1 MLRRLIALAAGLM
14 LPLVAGGQPAPRAL
28 SLGSPAATYPEQ
40 FGLVNTIRELAS
52 GQVMVADPLS
62 GDLWL
67 LTADLRR
74 ATKVGREGSGP
85 GEYRQ
90 PDAVWPMPGD
100 STLLVDLGNAR
111 LSIYDRS
118 GRYGRSIPMVPGGF
132 SPGGGPPATV
142 IPRGVDDRGRLYFQG
157 LAMGRIGP
165 VDSVAVMRHDPVS
178 SKTDT
183 AALVKGPA
191 FARSE
196 RGDANAREVRIRAI
210 PLADGDAWVVA
221 PSGAVAIAR
230 AGTYRVDWVQ
240 AGGPRA
246 NGPVIPYERVRV
258 GDAEKKEWIA
268 YQQLAG
274 AIAVSIE
281 DNNGRRTMSFSR
293 NRARETG
300 EDLQWPDFKPPFD
313 PGTARIDAAGRLW
326 IQRHARAGQP
336 RRYDVFG
343 SDGRLVA
350 TLSLSRDRRIVGF
363 GARTLYAV
371 RFDAD
376 GLQTLERYAMP
387 M

>member
-1 MLRRLIALAAGLM
+1 MLHRLMA
-14 LPLVAGGQPAPRAL
+14 LVAWLAVPMALSGQAAPRVL
-28 SLGSPAATYPEQ
+28 TLGKSQATYPEQ
-40 FGLVNTIRELAS
+40 FGLVNTVRELAS

-67 LTADLRR
+67 LSADLQS
-74 ATKVGREGSGP
+74 AAKIGREGSGP

-111 LSIYDRS
+111 LSIYS
-118 GRYGRSIPMVPGGF
+118 PAGAYGRSIPMVPGGF

-142 IPRGVDDRGRLYFQG
+142 IPRGVDGRGRLYFQG
-157 LAMGRIGP
+157 LAMGRSGP
-165 VDSVAVMRHDPVS
+165 LDSVAVMRYDPGS
-178 SKTDT
+178 ARTDT
-183 AALVKGPA
+183 VALVKGPS
-191 FARSE
+191 FSRSE

-230 AGTYRVDWVQ
+230 AGNYRVDWVP
-240 AGGPRA
+240 ADGRRT
-246 NGPVIPYERVRV
+246 NGPVIAHERVRV

-274 AIAVSIE
+274 GISISIE
-281 DNNGRRTMSFSR
+281 DDNGRRTMSFSR

-300 EDLQWPDFKPPFD
+300 EGLQWPDFKPPFD
-313 PGTARIDAAGRLW
+313 PGTARIDASGRLW
-326 IQRHARAGQP
+326 IQRHVRAGQP
-336 RRYDVFG
+336 KRYDVFG
-343 SDGRLVA
+343 NDGRLVA
-350 TLSLSRDRRIVGF
+350 TLSLSRDQRIAGF
-363 GARTLYAV
+363 GARSMYVV

-387 M
+387 I